1 MRKLLQT
8 LAAGLVLV
16 LAGGAQE
23 RKPPDAK
30 PQASCP
36 EPMKFENH
44 PTELGDGAAEVLAIA
59 YSPDRETMASGGAD
73 KIVRLWEVASGR
85 VVGKFEGHADAVA
98 GLAFSPD
105 GKRLASASYDRS
117 IRIWDLS
124 NWRPGA
130 ASPPAKVL
138 NSHKNWVFAAAFT
151 PDGSRLVSVSYDRTV
166 KVWDLASGQEKSTY
180 TRHRGSV

>member
-1 MRKLLQT
+1 MRKLLPT
-8 LAAGLVLV
+8 LAAGLVIVLV
-16 LAGGAQE
+16 SRAQDS
-23 RKPPDAK
+23 KAPNSK
-30 PQASCP
+30 PQAAFP
-36 EPMKFENH
+36 EPTKFDNR

-59 YSPDRETMASGGAD
+59 YSPDRETMATGGAD

-85 VVGKFEGHADAVA
+85 IVGKFEGHADAVA

-124 NWRPGA
+124 NWRAGA
-130 ASPPAKVL
+130 PTPPAKVL
-138 NSHKNWVFAAAFT
+138 NGHKNWVFAAAFT

-166 KVWDLASGQEKSTY
+166 KVWDLASG
-180 TRHRGSV
+180 